1 MTLSKLRKPCVSGRF
16 YPKSAQEIKKMI
28 AGFLGVEKAVK
39 TKATGCIL
47 PHAGYIYSGKVA
59 ARALSQLDIPEKII
73 LLGPNHTGSGPEFSI
88 MCDGLWETPLGE
100 VSIDSKLSRL
110 LLGESNYLQ
119 DDSSA
124 HMQEH
129 SLEVELPILQYF
141 SKGFEIVPITLKPER
156 LNILRDIG
164 IGIAGT
170 IKNHN
175 YNHKILLLASSDMTH
190 YESEEDARI
199 KDKRAIDAI
208 LTLDEEG
215 LMESVDKFHISMC
228 GCAPVAVMLSCAK
241 ALGATKGRLA
251 MYQTSAEASGD
262 KTSVVGYAGIIIN

>member
-16 YPKSAQEIKKMI
+16 YPESAQEIKKMI
-28 AGFLGVEKAVK
+28 AGFIEGGKGAK
-39 TKATGCIL
+39 TKATGCLL

-141 SKGFEIVPITLKPER
+141 SKGFEIVPITLMPER
-156 LNILRDIG
+156 LNILREIG
-164 IGIAGT
+164 IGIADT

-175 YNHKILLLASSDMTH
+175 YSDKVLLLASSDMTH
-190 YESEEDARI
+190 YESEEDAKV
-199 KDKRAIDAI
+199 KDKIAIDAI
-208 LTLDEEG
+208 LALDEG
-215 LMESVDKFHISMC
+215 RLMEAVDKFHISMC

-241 ALGATKGRLA
+241 ALGATKGSLA

-262 KTSVVGYAGIIIN
+262 KASVVGYAGIIIN